1 MSEATPKKNNTNNMY
16 MKKTF
21 RFALMAAAVCG
32 LSLVATSCKDDDNDS
47 ENNGSGEPTAK
58 EIAIDNANTFWG
70 VAANLVS
77 PFA

>member
-1 MSEATPKKNNTNNMY
+1 MY
-16 MKKTF
+16 IKKTF

-32 LSLVATSCKDDDNDS
+32 LSLVATSCKDDDNDGD
-47 ENNGSGEPTAK
+47 NNGNGEPTA
-58 EIAIDNANTFWG
+58 EERAVEHAETFWS